1 MTLASERR
9 LGDEEEFNRTFSK
22 VNRSLEKL
30 RRLGIRVLELYTS
43 SSRSV
48 SSSSTQIDG
57 ALHRLLLACVI
68 CLQNALSDQVC
79 VIFVFFGVIQ

>member
-9 LGDEEEFNRTFSK
+9 LGDEEELNRTYSK

-43 SSRSV
+43 SSRPV
-48 SSSSTQIDG
+48 SSSSTQID

-68 CLQNALSDQVC
+68 CLQNALSDHVC
-79 VIFVFFGVIQ
+79 VIFVYFKVI